1 MECSLGRPGVFGKGK
16 ASTKARVDPRKGKKK
31 GSYIIIC
38 LTPISNPS
46 QGAGFSESEFL
57 NGVVR
62 VDRLL
67 AKSKRRGGSPSVV
80 GSDPSSDKS
89 MADCD
94 SPKGV
99 SQKTSKV
106 NKAKNKKR
114 LPSSSN
120 SVCSNGSSEV
130 SNNAEL
136 TGQVKCNHPGARA
149 GSIVWDIEEDP
160 SLEFKTNATSSSPK
174 TAALDTIGNRHCRK
188 HGTLSKP
195 LSVADETEPDEG
207 KTPTSSPSLSP
218 SHSASQ
224 LGRTSRPGILAKPG
238 VPLTC
243 SKFFHT
249 SMPQPIQR
257 PASEG
262 EDLRGGTTPLDSH
275 ALGVIT
281 SNNLG
286 KDISGS
292 HGLNKKECALDEWPS
307 SSRISIPF
315 RKSPEDIGYKFA
327 DCKDDGGNDTGVDSL
342 MGGYGF
348 FVDSSRVFDPTNVG
362 WNYDYTFGDSEY
374 GYSAFGC
381 AAGLHGTDWIYER
394 EYEDPNR
401 LLGAESERVAL
412 FEDEVFQEN
421 IVAWPQLDYDDGR
434 FFQAQ
439 ALEIPSYDA
448 DGFTDFSDQAY
459 GQDAINLCSTE
470 MTSFDSHSLTE
481 GDHGEQADQ
490 FFEGRALLLGY
501 DTVPLR
507 TREPQ
512 QDVVMT
518 KAEAEVAK
526 VLKYHWMPQK
536 L

>member
-1 MECSLGRPGVFGKGK
+1 MEYPLGRPGVFGKGK

-38 LTPISNPS
+38 LIPISNPS

-57 NGVVR
+57 NGV
-62 VDRLL
+62 DRLL
-67 AKSKRRGGSPSVV
+67 AKSKHRGGSPSVV
-80 GSDPSSDKS
+80 GSDPSSGKS

-94 SPKGV
+94 SPKGM

-114 LPSSSN
+114 LASLSN
-120 SVCSNGSSEV
+120 SVCSDGSSEG

-136 TGQVKCNHPGARA
+136 IGQVKSNHFGARA
-149 GSIVWDIEEDP
+149 ESIIWDIEKDP
-160 SLEFKTNATSSSPK
+160 SLELKSNATSNSPK
-174 TAALDTIGNRHCRK
+174 TAVLDTTGNRHCRK

-207 KTPTSSPSLSP
+207 KTHTSSPSLGP
-218 SHSASQ
+218 SQSASQ
-224 LGRTSRPGILAKPG
+224 LGRTSHPGILAKPG
-238 VPLTC
+238 GPLHC
-243 SKFFHT
+243 SKFFHA
-249 SMPQPIQR
+249 SMPQPVQR
-257 PASEG
+257 PASES

-275 ALGVIT
+275 ALGVIAP
-281 SNNLG
+281 SNLG
-286 KDISGS
+286 ENISGS
-292 HGLNKKECALDEWPS
+292 HGLYEKECAPDEEWPS
-307 SSRISIPF
+307 SLRISTPF
-315 RKSPEDIGYKFA
+315 RKSPEDIGYKFD
-327 DCKDDGGNDTGVDSL
+327 DCKDGGGDDTGVDSL
-342 MGGYGF
+342 MEGYGF
-348 FVDSSRVFDPTNVG
+348 FVDSSRVFEPTNVG
-362 WNYDYTFGDSEY
+362 WNYDYTFDNSEY
-374 GYSAFGC
+374 GYSGFGC
-381 AAGLHGTDWIYER
+381 ATGLHGTDWIYEQ
-394 EYEDPNR
+394 EYEDPDK
-401 LLGAESERVAL
+401 LLNSETERVAL

-434 FFQAQ
+434 YFQA
-439 ALEIPSYDA
+439 SYDA

-459 GQDAINLCSTE
+459 GRDVINLCSTE
-470 MTSFDSHSLTE
+470 MTSFDSHSLME
-481 GDHGEQADQ
+481 GDDGEQADQ

-518 KAEAEVAK
+518 RAEAEVAK
-526 VLKYHWMPQK
+526 VLKYHWLPQK